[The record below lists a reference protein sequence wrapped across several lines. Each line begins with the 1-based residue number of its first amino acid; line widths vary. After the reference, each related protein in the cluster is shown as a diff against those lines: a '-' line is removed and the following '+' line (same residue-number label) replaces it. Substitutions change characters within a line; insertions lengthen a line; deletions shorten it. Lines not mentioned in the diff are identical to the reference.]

1 MGRGLIMYEF
11 PDSGHESECVLF
23 SAHLNYRLPDGE
35 RLHVRQTV
43 AWCQSCGRFSLAERI
58 ESVADIEAELPGLI
72 AQKDQLLAESLRQSA
87 ANQDMRRR
95 DILGIGFD
103 LDWTERAI
111 AEVPVRIAWRRK
123 RQSPAK
129 CLHCGTSNL
138 LEIDDRVEVI
148 HSRIRTME
156 NVSYHQMDSR
166 PRKNGMPSLRLKVN
180 SSGPTTGSMVDA
192 TRRSARSRGAF
203 RRSPWHRRR
212 DGSR

>member
-23 SAHLNYRLPDGE
+23 SSHLNYRLPDGE

-43 AWCQSCGRFSLAERI
+43 AWCQSCGRFSLAELI

-129 CLHCGTSNL
+129 CLHCGTTNL
-138 LEIDDRVEVI
+138 LWFDDPRGGDPFTHPQNGERVI
-148 HSRIRTME
+148 
-156 NVSYHQMDSR
+156 
-166 PRKNGMPSLRLKVN
+166 
-180 SSGPTTGSMVDA
+180 SSIEFA
-192 TRRSARSRGAF
+192 SAA
-203 RRSPWHRRR
+203 PWHAEFTPEGELLWSDNREH
-212 DGSR
+212 G